1 MGALSLISAFF
12 SLGLPDTR
20 RMKLMKTIEEME
32 TFYGSEQTVLAKFI
46 AKFRRAKVTPE
57 LQKHIDVNKVVQ

>member
-1 MGALSLISAFF
+1 
-12 SLGLPDTR
+12 
-20 RMKLMKTIEEME
+20 MKLMKTIEEME
-32 TFYGSEQTVLAKFI
+32 TFYGKEQTLLAKFI